1 MSDNSSKKQEALE
14 LWSKCQ
20 LDLADMEKD
29 LNKRLNKGNTSAGRR
44 VRTAIRELKK
54 NLTALAKFLVELD
67 KAEK

>member
-1 MSDNSSKKQEALE
+1 MSDNNKKKQEALE

-44 VRTAIRELKK
+44 VRAALRELKK
-54 NLTALAKFLVELD
+54 NLTMLAKALVELD
-67 KAEK
+67 KTEQ